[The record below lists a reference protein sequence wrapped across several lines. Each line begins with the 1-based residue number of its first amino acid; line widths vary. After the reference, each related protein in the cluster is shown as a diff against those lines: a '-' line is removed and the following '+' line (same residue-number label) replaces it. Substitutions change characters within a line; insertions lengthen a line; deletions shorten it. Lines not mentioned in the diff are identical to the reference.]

1 MVKEGDIGD
10 IYNIVNNFGKEYRI
24 VWILGKRQVD
34 PGFYLRKPKYGI
46 GDLWCP
52 LLSCALKSGGRL
64 SMATAAVLSV
74 SGIQNPSIFFLNH
87 PEQETSI
94 FEVTCSHKMAVAAL
108 AIASSS
114 PGRKKESM
122 GKGQ

>member
-1 MVKEGDIGD
+1 
-10 IYNIVNNFGKEYRI
+10 
-24 VWILGKRQVD
+24 
-34 PGFYLRKPKYGI
+34 
-46 GDLWCP
+46 
-52 LLSCALKSGGRL
+52 
-64 SMATAAVLSV
+64 MATAVVLSV

-94 FEVTCSHKMAVAAL
+94 FKVTCSHKMAVAAL
-108 AIASSS
+108 AIVSSS